1 MTLTSTTRDPRE
13 IEDLL
18 SLLQHDVAAARR
30 HAHRCLVL
38 LASQPLSTGFARS
51 AEVERQV
58 DELEHW
64 ITRLQATVALDA
76 QRTSHWV
83 PEDLAD
89 RP

>member
-1 MTLTSTTRDPRE
+1 MTLTTRDPRE

-18 SLLQHDVAAARR
+18 SLLQHDVSAARH
-30 HAHRCLVL
+30 HAHCCLVL
-38 LASQPLSTGFARS
+38 LAAEPLSSGFARS

-58 DELEHW
+58 DELERW
-64 ITRLQATVALDA
+64 VSSLRATVAADVA
-76 QRTSHWV
+76 ATAWM

>member
-1 MTLTSTTRDPRE
+1 MTLTIREPRE
-13 IEDLL
+13 IDDLL
-18 SLLQHDVAAARR
+18 SLLQRDVSAARR

-38 LASQPLSTGFARS
+38 LAAQPLSYGFARS

-58 DELEHW
+58 DELEQW
-64 ITRLQATVALDA
+64 VTRLRATVA
-76 QRTSHWV
+76 REGVPPSPWT

>member
-1 MTLTSTTRDPRE
+1 MTLTTRDPRE
-13 IEDLL
+13 IDDLL
-18 SLLQHDVAAARR
+18 SLLQHDVSAARR

-38 LASQPLSTGFARS
+38 LAAQPLSFGFART

-58 DELEHW
+58 DEPEQWVTQL
-64 ITRLQATVALDA
+64 RATVALEGRA
-76 QRTSHWV
+76 SSYWV

>member
-1 MTLTSTTRDPRE
+1 MTLTIREPRE
-13 IEDLL
+13 IDDLL
-18 SLLQHDVAAARR
+18 SLLQHDVSAARR

-38 LASQPLSTGFARS
+38 LAAQPLGYGFARS

-58 DELEHW
+58 DELEQW
-64 ITRLQATVALDA
+64 VARLRATVAQESVPA
-76 QRTSHWV
+76 TSWV